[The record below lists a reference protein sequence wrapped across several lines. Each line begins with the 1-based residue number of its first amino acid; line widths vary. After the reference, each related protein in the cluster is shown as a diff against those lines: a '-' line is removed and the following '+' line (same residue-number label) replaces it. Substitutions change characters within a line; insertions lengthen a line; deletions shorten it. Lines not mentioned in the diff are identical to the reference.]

1 MSNISNQQWEG
12 DLEADQLDDL
22 AAREGREDG
31 SFGAQ
36 IPLGSAPRQASGASP
51 DAAADTGANTAAG
64 ESVSN
69 RQWANDLEA
78 DQLDDISMVERADEL
93 DEGL

>member
-1 MSNISNQQWEG
+1 MSNTSNQQWEG

-22 AAREGREDG
+22 AAREGSEDG

-36 IPLGSAPRQASGASP
+36 IPLAGAARQASGASP
-51 DAAADTGANTAAG
+51 DDATDTGANTAAG
-64 ESVSN
+64 GDVSN
-69 RQWANDLEA
+69 RQWASDLEA